1 MNTFADFKAMIPAVL
16 GIVALLSGMV
26 GLIARLYHKGALE
39 KKDIELEKKDV
50 ELKNKDAE
58 LARAIAACAKA
69 DERANN
75 AGNDV
80 ARNDLAVLQ
89 RQLQALVEGLAI
101 SVKAQAASLYIP
113 VLSELTKQ
121 SNTPRSFAFV
131 AVHNADPRAAAAIR
145 KMGVVEIWTIV
156 GECWQKN
163 AAVANTQLQAD
174 TRHLKS
180 YDAESGFVPINTLVL
195 PIRWQDKPI
204 GVLQLFN
211 RQCGPNIGDI
221 DAAGF
226 SPQDKKFLSEALKD
240 LGPAGIASKTNQFQG
255 SPAVFDYLGLQGE
268 SILENAVIMHVDL
281 TSSSLLFSEAPLQ
294 DAAQMLRIFSEYIH
308 NEMVP
313 YTGVVERFIGDGA
326 LIRFHYVG
334 FDSNQP
340 ATNPVVRAVHAA
352 ERLLYSFNSFK
363 ESFWADV
370 ATEAIKLRI
379 SIALGPVVSI
389 NMGSVQSAMPT
400 VMGPCVN
407 RSSKMVAYAT
417 RERNVVLVDDNTAQA
432 LDQQKN
438 KGYTSALRPYVWSDE
453 NATTFPYAFD
463 GDFFELELDTA
474 KLPTIAFHPLS
485 KFSAIGIER

>member
-26 GLIARLYHKGALE
+26 GLIARLYHKGA
-39 KKDIELEKKDV
+39 LEKKDV

-163 AAVANTQLQAD
+163 AAVANSQLQAD

-211 RQCGPNIGDI
+211 RQCGPNLGDI

-255 SPAVFDYLGLQGE
+255 SPAV
-268 SILENAVIMHVDL
+268 SIIWACRENQSWKMPSSC
-281 TSSSLLFSEAPLQ
+281 TSISPVHRRSFPRPRCRTRRKCCVSFPSTSITKWCHTLAWSSVS
-294 DAAQMLRIFSEYIH
+294 S
-308 NEMVP
+308 
-313 YTGVVERFIGDGA
+313 
-326 LIRFHYVG
+326 
-334 FDSNQP
+334 
-340 ATNPVVRAVHAA
+340 ATAR
-352 ERLLYSFNSFK
+352 
-363 ESFWADV
+363 
-370 ATEAIKLRI
+370 
-379 SIALGPVVSI
+379 
-389 NMGSVQSAMPT
+389 
-400 VMGPCVN
+400 
-407 RSSKMVAYAT
+407 
-417 RERNVVLVDDNTAQA
+417 
-432 LDQQKN
+432 
-438 KGYTSALRPYVWSDE
+438 
-453 NATTFPYAFD
+453 
-463 GDFFELELDTA
+463 
-474 KLPTIAFHPLS
+474 
-485 KFSAIGIER
+485 